1 MRRLLSLLILVLP
14 LSACVVYDRDDHRY
28 RPDYRYERYHD
39 RDRDNRG
46 RDWNRTWQERRDD
59 ALAGAEP
66 QVAAKRRSCSSTR
79 STNTAA
85 AGDRLRPA
93 RLTRP

>member
-14 LSACVVYDRDDHRY
+14 LSACVVYDRNDHRH

-39 RDRDNRG
+39 RDVTTAGATGTVPG
-46 RDWNRTWQERRDD
+46 RSAATT
-59 ALAGAEP
+59 LAGAEP